1 MYIDKEDAIKLADN
15 ARKAIEK
22 LSNLNRKGGKV
33 INKETHHIILDLEYQ
48 LDNLEKAIEECPTLI
63 RKENGELV

>member
-15 ARKAIEK
+15 ARKAI
-22 LSNLNRKGGKV
+22 
-33 INKETHHIILDLEYQ
+33 
-48 LDNLEKAIEECPTLI
+48 DNLEKAIEECPTLI